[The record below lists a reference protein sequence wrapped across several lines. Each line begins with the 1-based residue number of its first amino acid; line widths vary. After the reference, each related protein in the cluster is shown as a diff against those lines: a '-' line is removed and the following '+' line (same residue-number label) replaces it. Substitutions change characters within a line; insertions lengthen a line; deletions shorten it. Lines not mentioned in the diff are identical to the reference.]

1 MSVFF
6 KTMMGAKF
14 YQADVPRLVKALEKI
29 AEELEKANK
38 LKEKEGGKDVD

>member
-1 MSVFF
+1 MSEFF
-6 KTMMGAKF
+6 KTMMGTKF
-14 YQADVPRLVKALEKI
+14 YQSDVPRLVKALEKI